1 MIRFEDVYEAYFRPV
16 YRYALSLCRDTA
28 LAEEVAQQM
37 GSQVFPAKI
46 RRSVDVA
53 AAPAH
58 GQSVLTYSPKSN
70 PARDFRKVID
80 CIVGDA
86 YPRPRIR

>member
-1 MIRFEDVYEAYFRPV
+1 LKVLGILMNQYNHRLILHRDVLEM
-16 YRYALSLCRDTA
+16 
-28 LAEEVAQQM
+28 AEEVAQQM